1 PDYVKFIKAVKN
13 GNWKQQWVWSGPDW
27 KDINNHDTSAV
38 GFLPGSALSP
48 AVQSSLDSFIEDL
61 ASGKV
66 QLFKGPLDYQDGTP
80 FLKSGETASDKK
92 IWYMKQLLK
101 GMEGQ
106 SKAK

>member
-1 PDYVKFIKAVKN
+1 
-13 GNWKQQWVWSGPDW
+13 
-27 KDINNHDTSAV
+27 V
-38 GFLPGSALSP
+38 GFLPGPALSSS
-48 AVQSSLDSFIEDL
+48 VQSSLDSFIKDL

-80 FLKSGETASDKK
+80 FLKAGEIASDKK

-106 SKAK
+106 SKTK